1 LSLWKAELLGDR
13 VNPRLVADDHDLFRV
28 GLASALATYEDIE
41 VVAQA
46 SGGRM
51 AVRLAAELRPDVI
64 LMDLRMPHVDGLEAT
79 REILEADP
87 SGRVLVLTVATPPA
101 ARNHPVARS
110 CKPGADVARS
120 GTEPIPT
127 V

>member
-1 LSLWKAELLGDR
+1 YSFIRKIAASIEKRAKEMIGGGEGINRGTKETLDSTR
-13 VNPRLVADDHDLFRV
+13 VLVADDHDLFRV
-28 GLASALATYEDIE
+28 GLASALASYEGIE

-64 LMDLRMPHVDGLEAT
+64 LMDLRMPDLDGLEAI

-87 SGRVLVLTVATPPA
+87 PARVVALTVAA
-101 ARNHPVARS
+101 
-110 CKPGADVARS
+110 G
-120 GTEPIPT
+120 
-127 V
+127 